1 MKEHQKHIKLTKPN
15 TGNYGHNEWAIM
27 GTSCSIIQK
36 LAQDLIRNIPSRI
49 DGTGSQYKTAY
60 VDADHKAGDA
70 GDDLAY
76 SLQYTD
82 KINFNRL
89 DFQGKMTDFQQRSLF
104 NEQDIILINGNHFQ
118 GKRQIIVLDPLK
130 FESLSRKIDRLTQVD
145 AFISLNTEGVE
156 MPYFL
161 KEKLNNWSEIPIFN
175 LDETDKIAD
184 FIISNI
190 AIPPINALILVG
202 GKSTRM
208 GRDKSQ
214 IEYHGKP
221 QWQFMAEVLRGIEIP
236 TPSGL
241 RGLNLEVFI
250 SCREEQAAQF
260 EGENL
265 IFDTFTG
272 LGPFGAIAS
281 AFRENPNTAWLV
293 VACDLPLLN
302 ENTLKTLIENRKPS
316 AIATTYRSPAPPTPQ
331 SGEGFPEP
339 LITIWEPKSYVIL
352 LQFLTQGV
360 SCPRK
365 VLINS
370 DTHIIDPSV
379 PNDLMNVNTP
389 EEMVLVKSEK

>member
-1 MKEHQKHIKLTKPN
+1 MIHQKHTKLTKPN
-15 TGNYGHNEWAIM
+15 TGNYGRNEWAIM

-36 LAQDLIRNIPSRI
+36 LAQDLVKNLPSRI

-60 VDADHKAGDA
+60 VDADHKAGDSGEA
-70 GDDLAY
+70 LPY

-89 DFQGKMTDFQQRSLF
+89 DFQGKMTNFQQRSLF
-104 NEQDIILINGNHFQ
+104 NEQDIVLINGNHFQ
-118 GKRQIIVLDPLK
+118 GKRQIIVLDANK
-130 FESLSRKIDRLTQVD
+130 FESLSRKLDRLTQVD
-145 AFISLNTEGVE
+145 AFISLNTEGVSI
-156 MPYFL
+156 PDFI
-161 KEKLNNWSEIPIFN
+161 KNQIPNWAEIPIFN
-175 LDETDKIAD
+175 LNETDKIAD
-184 FIISNI
+184 FLISNI
-190 AIPPINALILVG
+190 DIPPINALILVG

-214 IEYHGKP
+214 IDYHGKP
-221 QWQFMAEVLRGIEIP
+221 QWQFMVDVLRGL
-236 TPSGL
+236 GL
-241 RGLNLEVFI
+241 KVFI

-260 EGENL
+260 NGENL
-265 IFDTFTG
+265 IFDSFTG

-331 SGEGFPEP
+331 GGERFPEP
-339 LITIWEPKSYVIL
+339 LITIWEPKSYAIL
-352 LQFLTQGV
+352 LQFLAQGV

-379 PNDLMNVNTP
+379 PEALMNVNTP
-389 EEMVLVKSEK
+389 EEMILVKR

>member
-1 MKEHQKHIKLTKPN
+1 MIHQKHTKLTKPDM
-15 TGNYGHNEWAIM
+15 GNYGRNEWAIM

-36 LAQDLIRNIPSRI
+36 LAQDLNKCIPP
-49 DGTGSQYKTAY
+49 QYKTAY

-70 GDDLAY
+70 GEALAY

-89 DFQGKMTDFQQRSLF
+89 DFQGKMTDFQQRSFF

-118 GKRQIIVLDPLK
+118 GKRQIIVLDPNK
-130 FESLSRKIDRLTQVD
+130 FESLSRKLDRLTQVD
-145 AFISLNTEGVE
+145 AFISVNVTASGVWQEGVE
-156 MPYFL
+156 IPEFL
-161 KEKLNNWSEIPIFN
+161 KEKLNNWAEIPVFN
-175 LDETDKIAD
+175 LNEIDKITD
-184 FIISNI
+184 FIIAKI
-190 AIPPINALILVG
+190 TVPPINALILVG

-214 IEYHGKP
+214 IDYHGKP
-221 QWQFMAEVLRGIEIP
+221 QWQFMADV
-236 TPSGL
+236 L

-265 IFDTFTG
+265 IFDSFTG

-316 AIATTYRSPAPPTPQ
+316 AIATTYRSPESA
-331 SGEGFPEP
+331 EGFPEP
-339 LITIWEPKSYVIL
+339 LITIWEPNSYAIL

-379 PNDLMNVNTP
+379 PEALMNVNTP
-389 EEMVLVKSEK
+389 EEMILVKSEKLIAKSAV

>member
-1 MKEHQKHIKLTKPN
+1 MTEHQKHTKLTKPN
-15 TGNYGHNEWAIM
+15 TGNYGRNEWAIM

-36 LAQDLIRNIPSRI
+36 LAQDLVKNILP
-49 DGTGSQYKTAY
+49 QYKTAY

-70 GDDLAY
+70 GEALAY

-118 GKRQIIVLDPLK
+118 GKRQIVVLDSNK
-130 FESLSRKIDRLTQVD
+130 FESLSRKLDRLTHVD
-145 AFISLNTEGVE
+145 AFISLGVTASGALSLRGTKQPEGVE
-156 MPYFL
+156 IPTFL
-161 KEKLNNWSEIPIFN
+161 KEKLNNCSEIPVFN
-175 LDETDKIAD
+175 LNETDKIAD
-184 FIISNI
+184 FLISNI

-208 GRDKSQ
+208 GHDKSQ
-214 IEYHGKP
+214 IDYHGKP
-221 QWQFMAEVLRGIEIP
+221 QWQFMADL
-236 TPSGL
+236 L

-250 SCREEQAAQF
+250 SCREEQAAQY

-265 IFDTFTG
+265 IIDSFTG

-302 ENTLKTLIENRKPS
+302 ENTLKTLIDNRKPS

-331 SGEGFPEP
+331 RGERFPEP
-339 LITIWEPKSYVIL
+339 LITIWEPKSYAIL
-352 LQFLTQGV
+352 LQFLAQGV

-370 DTHIIDPSV
+370 NAHIIDPSV
-379 PNDLMNVNTP
+379 PETLMNVNTP
-389 EEMVLVKSEK
+389 EEMILVKR

>member
-1 MKEHQKHIKLTKPN
+1 MKEYQKHTKLTKPN
-15 TGNYGHNEWAIM
+15 TGNYGHNEWAIV

-36 LAQDLIRNIPSRI
+36 LAQDLMKFTPSRKV
-49 DGTGSQYKTAY
+49 GTGSQHKTAY

-70 GDDLAY
+70 GEALAY

-118 GKRQIIVLDPLK
+118 GKRQIIVLDSNK
-130 FESLSRKIDRLTQVD
+130 FESLSRKLDRLIQVD
-145 AFISLNTEGVE
+145 AFISLNTEGIE
-156 MPYFL
+156 IPEFL
-161 KEKLNNWSEIPIFN
+161 KEKLINWSEIPVFN
-175 LDETDKIAD
+175 LNETDKIAD
-184 FIISNI
+184 FLISNI

-214 IEYHGKP
+214 IDYHGKP
-221 QWQFMAEVLRGIEIP
+221 QWQFMAGV
-236 TPSGL
+236 L

-250 SCREEQAAQF
+250 SCREEQATQY

-265 IFDTFTG
+265 IFDSFTG

-302 ENTLKTLIENRKPS
+302 ENTLKTLIENRNPS
-316 AIATTYRSPAPPTPQ
+316 AIATTYRSPAPLTPQ
-331 SGEGFPEP
+331 EGEGFPEP
-339 LITIWEPKSYVIL
+339 LITIWEPKSYAVL
-352 LQFLTQGV
+352 LQFLAQGV

-379 PNDLMNVNTP
+379 PEALMNVNTP
-389 EEMVLVKSEK
+389 EEMNLFKIK

>member
-1 MKEHQKHIKLTKPN
+1 MKEHQKHTKLTKPN
-15 TGNYGHNEWAIM
+15 TGNYGRNEWAIM

-36 LAQDLIRNIPSRI
+36 LAQDLVKNIPP
-49 DGTGSQYKTAY
+49 QYKTAY

-70 GDDLAY
+70 EEALAY

-118 GKRQIIVLDPLK
+118 GNRQIIVLDINK
-130 FESLSRKIDRLTQVD
+130 FESLSRKLDRLTQVD
-145 AFISLNTEGVE
+145 AFIRLDTPEGINEGVE
-156 MPYFL
+156 IPDFL
-161 KEKLNNWSEIPIFN
+161 KEKLKNWSEIPVFN
-175 LDETDKIAD
+175 LNETDKIAD
-184 FIISNI
+184 FIISKI

-214 IEYHGKP
+214 IDYHGKP
-221 QWQFMAEVLRGIEIP
+221 QWQFMADI
-236 TPSGL
+236 L
-241 RGLNLEVFI
+241 RGLGLEVFI
-250 SCREEQAAQF
+250 SCREEQATQF

-265 IFDTFTG
+265 IFDSFTG

-281 AFRENPNTAWLV
+281 AFRENPNAAWLV

-316 AIATTYRSPAPPTPQ
+316 AIATTYRSPESA
-331 SGEGFPEP
+331 EGFPEP
-339 LITIWEPKSYVIL
+339 LITIWEPKSYAIL

-370 DTHIIDPSV
+370 DTHVIDPSV
-379 PNDLMNVNTP
+379 PEALMNVNTP
-389 EEMVLVKSEK
+389 EEMDLVKIK

>member
-1 MKEHQKHIKLTKPN
+1 MKEHQKHTKLTKPN
-15 TGNYGHNEWAIM
+15 TGNYGRNEWAIM

-36 LAQDLIRNIPSRI
+36 LAQDLVKNIPP
-49 DGTGSQYKTAY
+49 QYKTAY

-70 GDDLAY
+70 EEALAY

-118 GKRQIIVLDPLK
+118 GKRQIIVLDPNK
-130 FESLSRKIDRLTQVD
+130 FESLSRKLDTLTQVD
-145 AFISLNTEGVE
+145 AFISLNTEGVII
-156 MPYFL
+156 PDFI
-161 KEKLNNWSEIPIFN
+161 KNSIPNWAEIPIFN
-175 LDETDKIAD
+175 LNETDKIAD
-184 FIISNI
+184 FIISKI
-190 AIPPINALILVG
+190 VVPLINALILVG

-214 IEYHGKP
+214 IDYHGKP
-221 QWQFMAEVLRGIEIP
+221 QWQFMASI
-236 TPSGL
+236 L
-241 RGLNLEVFI
+241 RGLDLEVFV

-316 AIATTYRSPAPPTPQ
+316 AIATTYRSPE
-331 SGEGFPEP
+331 SVEGFPEP
-339 LITIWEPKSYVIL
+339 LITIWEPNSYAIL
-352 LQFLTQGV
+352 LQFLAQGL

-370 DTHIIDPSV
+370 NTHIIDPSV
-379 PNDLMNVNTP
+379 PETLMNVNTP
-389 EEMVLVKSEK
+389 EEMVLVKR